1 MSGGAAIKE
10 FLQEQ
15 GIEVTENLLKTL
27 EEFGVKKISDLN
39 LLHEDDFK
47 NAGMSILVPDYSY
60 VYECLTHLYIW
71 KYGSS
76 L

>member
-1 MSGGAAIKE
+1 MSGGAVIKE

-39 LLHEDDFK
+39 FLHEDDFK
-47 NAGMSILVPDYSY
+47 NAGTSILVPDYSC
-60 VYECLTHLYIW
+60 VYKCLTHLYI
-71 KYGSS
+71 
-76 L
+76 

>member
-1 MSGGAAIKE
+1 MSGGTAIKG

-15 GIEVTENLLKTL
+15 EIEVTENLLKTL

-39 LLHEDDFK
+39 LLCEEDFK
-47 NAGMSILVPDYSY
+47 NAGMSILVVPDYSY
-60 VYECLTHLYIW
+60 VYKCLNT
-71 KYGSS
+71 S

>member
-1 MSGGAAIKE
+1 MSGGAAIKK

-39 LLHEDDFK
+39 FLHEDDFK
-47 NAGMSILVPDYSY
+47 KAGMSILVHDYKY
-60 VYECLTHLYIW
+60 VLTFH
-71 KYGSS
+71 
-76 L
+76 